1 VEIYL
6 APTADDRER
15 WQATLRH
22 IALEGRCFVLG
33 ANQVVRKG
41 MYPADLEILAELEPR
56 PEQLC
61 RGGSAIYEPLGDC
74 LAGPLW
80 DEEGILMADLEMAV
94 VDGAKFDFDVVGH
107 YARPDV
113 FRLEVNE
120 RPAPPIRFTPP
131 AD

>member
-1 VEIYL
+1 MYGKGVEIYL

-33 ANQVVRKG
+33 CNQYVRRD
-41 MYPADLEILAELEPR
+41 MYPADLEIAAELDAW
-56 PEQLC
+56 PETLS
-61 RGGSAIYEPLGDC
+61 RGGSAIYGPLGET

-80 DEEGILMADLEMAV
+80 DEAGVLLADLDPSAIPRSR
-94 VDGAKFDFDVVGH
+94 FDFDVVGH

-113 FRLEVNE
+113 FRLTIDES
-120 RPAPPIRFTPP
+120 PHPPVG
-131 AD
+131 